1 MLSDPQ
7 FWVFVAFIIFIA
19 AVFNP
24 IKKILVKSLDTKID
38 DIKKSIDEAEQ
49 LKNEAQVTLSEIKK
63 RQNEVSK
70 EIELINSEAKEKII
84 NIEKIAHEKLQ
95 EQIEK
100 RNSINA
106 LKIEQMARDANAKIQ
121 NYIVKTAMATTIQIL
136 KEKLNDNE
144 KQNLINR
151 SISEFSSVIKN

>member
-7 FWVFVAFIIFIA
+7 FWVFVAFVIFIA

-24 IKKILVKSLDTKID
+24 TRKILIGNLDDKIKE
-38 DIKKSIDEAEQ
+38 IKQSIDQAEQ
-49 LKNEAQVTLSEIKK
+49 LENEAQITLSEIKK
-63 RQNEVSK
+63 RQNEFSK
-70 EIELINSEAKEKII
+70 EIESINLEAKEKIS
-84 NIEKIAHEKLQ
+84 NIEKNAHAKLQ

-100 RNSINA
+100 RNSIYS
-106 LKIEQMARDANAKIQ
+106 LKIQQMSRDANSQIQ
-121 NYIVKTAMATTIQIL
+121 NYIAQTAMAATIKIL
-136 KEKLNDNE
+136 EMKLNDQE

>member
-1 MLSDPQ
+1 M
-7 FWVFVAFIIFIA
+7 
-19 AVFNP
+19 
-24 IKKILVKSLDTKID
+24 
-38 DIKKSIDEAEQ
+38 
-49 LKNEAQVTLSEIKK
+49 SE
-63 RQNEVSK
+63 
-70 EIELINSEAKEKII
+70 EKIV

-106 LKIEQMARDANAKIQ
+106 LKIEQMARDANTKIQ